1 VPTLNSN
8 TAILYD
14 PLSTSNFRRGF
25 PAKFFW
31 QRQIL
36 AFSKAR
42 GNHKIARDFFAKSHL
57 MPGLAIFDAPS
68 RLRSVAQ
75 SRITA

>member
-1 VPTLNSN
+1 MPNPTITSPATRAKVPTLKSI

-14 PLSTSNFRRGF
+14 PLSTSNFRRSI

-36 AFSKAR
+36 AFSNAG
-42 GNHKIARDFFAKSHL
+42 GNH
-57 MPGLAIFDAPS
+57 
-68 RLRSVAQ
+68 
-75 SRITA
+75 